1 MCACVR
7 AFVREMR
14 VGVCVRCIVGGGY
27 LSGFF
32 FVGSAG
38 CVREMRIGFSL
49 VSLTSG
55 AKLNSLRGNGLG

>member
-1 MCACVR
+1 
-7 AFVREMR
+7 VREMYCGR
-14 VGVCVRCIVGGGY
+14 R
-27 LSGFF
+27 LPLWFF